1 LRMLPDAV
9 ALDRKKFDECLA
21 DEAVRDKVQASANE
35 ASDLGVRS
43 TPTIFL
49 GVPVRKGFVQVSA
62 VVQGALSTS
71 EFGTALDAI
80 LGDTRKGW
88 RSWLPFNG

>member
-1 LRMLPDAV
+1 MD
-9 ALDRKKFDECLA
+9 LDRKKFDDCLT
-21 DEAVRDKVQASANE
+21 DESVRSKVQASGRE
-35 ASDLGVRS
+35 AGELGVRS

-49 GVPVRKGFVQVSA
+49 GVPVRKGFVQVSS
-62 VVQGALSTS
+62 VVQGALSAA

-88 RSWLPFNG
+88 WSWLPFNS